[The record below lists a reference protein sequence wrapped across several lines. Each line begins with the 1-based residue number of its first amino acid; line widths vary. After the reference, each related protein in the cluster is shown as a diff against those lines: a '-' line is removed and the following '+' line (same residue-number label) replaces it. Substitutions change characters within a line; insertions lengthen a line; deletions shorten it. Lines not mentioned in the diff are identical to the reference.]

1 MTTTGTSDFSLTDE
15 LARKIQENPRN
26 AVRFAAEL
34 LRAQDRTD
42 RDRAVAASAL
52 ARGLLDMGE
61 QSRAASI
68 ASQAVSLSVDCGDDA
83 VAFRVR
89 LGAAVVLA
97 ESGHVNQALKAL
109 DDETGPMPDV
119 DRGRLAIQRA
129 YVLHHAGRLSEAL
142 DSLAEADAL
151 LGSDCAVD
159 DRIRLLQNRALVLL
173 QQADF
178 QAAEADLLEAERIGE
193 DAGYHSASALS
204 ASNLGVLYG
213 RIRRIPESTRCFD
226 AAITRFE
233 LAGNPVRML
242 AIMHLDRAETLM
254 HTGLVMDAVE
264 AAATAVRYVTP
275 TGNRVLLGDAHLL
288 HARTLLAARMFTRA
302 QRAAAL
308 AGEVLRETG
317 RERMVTH
324 AEVVAALATLENTPA
339 VAFLDESS
347 ESARL
352 VAQCAVDGWSSMA
365 DLLRL
370 ARIRAA
376 RRIRATVDVA
386 EDIAYLR
393 LGTFSGQRDLA
404 LVGWYAEAIARASA
418 GDSAAGLVACRAGF
432 DLLDD
437 IVAEAESL
445 EQRSAALRLGSDLSG
460 VAIEYAI
467 DLGRAEIVLAAAE
480 GTRARAL
487 HNEMAQ
493 QRKHRPLT
501 PDGSFHLRRE
511 LGSRLAG
518 SALIEWVISGDQV
531 WAVVFYGG
539 RSRLVHVSPLAEV
552 LRARDRVLVWLDRSN
567 EEPNSSSA
575 AAIRAVALLDQM
587 LITPLGLPPVAS
599 LVVVP
604 VGGLHGIPWSGL
616 PSLAGRAVTLS
627 PSAQLWL
634 QADRRAEDMA
644 RTVGLIVGPD
654 VTTAGIEWAA
664 IESLYTGVEIGAA
677 GSAVAA
683 TVRSMFARLDLV
695 HVAAHGTFRSDHPLL
710 STLRLRDGETTLYDT
725 VPARVQA
732 RLIVLSS
739 CEGGAHGAADGSE
752 VLGLAAVMLARGAG
766 AVLAPLTVVR
776 ELECAD
782 FVADVHAGLAG
793 GQPIGDAVAAARQHW
808 LGDDDLSRWAVASS
822 FACFGSGR
830 VAVAASATSG
840 QN

>member
-1 MTTTGTSDFSLTDE
+1 MTTASTSDLSLTDE
-15 LARKIQENPRN
+15 LTRKIQENPRS
-26 AVRFAAEL
+26 AVQFAAEL
-34 LRAQDRTD
+34 LRAKDRTD

-68 ASQAVSLSVDCGDDA
+68 ATQAVSLSVDCGDDA

-97 ESGHVNQALKAL
+97 ESGHVNEALKAL
-109 DDETGPMPDV
+109 DDETGPMSDV

-129 YVLHHAGRLSEAL
+129 YVLHHAGHLGEAL
-142 DSLAEADAL
+142 DSLADADEL

-178 QAAEADLLEAERIGE
+178 QAAEADLREAERLGE

-226 AAITRFE
+226 AAIARFE

-254 HTGLVMDAVE
+254 HTGLVVDAVD

-288 HARTLLAARMFTRA
+288 HARTLLAARMYTRA
-302 QRAAAL
+302 QRVAVV
-308 AGEVLRETG
+308 AGDVLRETG

-324 AEVVAALATLENTPA
+324 AEVVGALATLENTPA
-339 VAFLDESS
+339 VVYLDESS

-352 VAQCAVDGWSSMA
+352 VAQCTLDGWTSMA

-376 RRIRATVDVA
+376 RRISAVSHVA
-386 EDIAYLR
+386 DDIVYLR
-393 LGTFSGQRDLA
+393 IGTFSEQRDLA
-404 LVGWYAEAIARASA
+404 LAGWYAEAIARASA
-418 GDSAAGLVACRAGF
+418 GDMQAGLVACRAGF

-437 IVAEAESL
+437 IVAEAETL

-460 VAIEYAI
+460 LAIEFAI
-467 DLGRAEIVLAAAE
+467 RLGRAEIVLAAAE

-487 HNEMAQ
+487 HDEMAQ

-511 LGSRLAG
+511 LAARLAG
-518 SALIEWVISGDQV
+518 SALVEWVISGDQV
-531 WAVVFYGG
+531 WGVVFYGG
-539 RSRLVHVSPLAEV
+539 RARVAHVGSLAEV
-552 LRARDRVLVWLDRSN
+552 LRARDRVVVWLDRAV
-567 EEPNSSSA
+567 EEPNSSSEGA
-575 AAIRAVALLDQM
+575 NRAIAMLDDLLVK
-587 LITPLGLPPVAS
+587 PLGLPPVAR
-599 LVVVP
+599 LVLVP
-604 VGGLHGIPWSGL
+604 VGGLHAIPWSGL
-616 PSLAGRAVTLS
+616 PSLAGRSVTLS

-634 QADRRAEDMA
+634 LADRRAEDVA

-664 IESLYTGVEIGAA
+664 IETLYKGVEIGAA
-677 GSAVAA
+677 SSAVAA

-732 RLIVLSS
+732 RLVVLSS

-782 FVADVHAGLAG
+782 FVAEVHAGLAAG
-793 GQPIGDAVAAARQHW
+793 HAFGDAVAATRQHW
-808 LGDDDLSRWAVASS
+808 LGGDDLSRWAVASS
-822 FACFGSGR
+822 FTCFGSGR
-830 VAVAASATSG
+830 VTVAA
-840 QN
+840 